1 LKAIKEGFV
10 FGYRLFI
17 GIDGCHLKGPS
28 KDVLLSA
35 MSLDEN
41 NILFYVAYVVV
52 KCENNEICHRF
63 VLYSFYGS
71 IKHGIHQR

>member
-10 FGYRLFI
+10 FRYRFFI
-17 GIDGCHLKGPS
+17 GIDGCYLKGPY

-41 NILFYVAYVVV
+41 NKLFYVAYVVV
-52 KCENNEICHRF
+52 KCENNEI
-63 VLYSFYGS
+63 
-71 IKHGIHQR
+71 